1 MKQPKALKQLRKRHN
16 RVMRLPTLTPLQRA
30 GLVEKFNAEV
40 RRIYAREK
48 AKAAELANAKRQTKA
63 AKIAYRKA
71 QKKRTDVPRRKPGMS
86 WATWYDLYLRC
97 PHWRTTR
104 AAALRRAGHRC
115 ESCGAVETLQVHH
128 LTYKRLR
135 RELPTDLKVLCR
147 VCHMETHGLET
158 VDSVTLNYLKLDLGN
173 NSR

>member
-1 MKQPKALKQLRKRHN
+1 MAKRKAVKR
-16 RVMRLPTLTPLQRA
+16 LQRLYNEA
-30 GLVEKFNAEV
+30 KHLAKSDTMRQEVEAWYKREV
-40 RRIYAREK
+40 SQLNKSRVAQRDAKK
-48 AKAAELANAKRQTKA
+48 AKRKTYPKWKR
-63 AKIAYRKA
+63 
-71 QKKRTDVPRRKPGMS
+71 GMS
-86 WATWYDLYLRC
+86 WATWYELYLQC
-97 PHWRTTR
+97 QHWRTTR
-104 AAALRRAGHRC
+104 AAALRRAGHQC

-147 VCHMETHGLET
+147 VCHMEAHGLET